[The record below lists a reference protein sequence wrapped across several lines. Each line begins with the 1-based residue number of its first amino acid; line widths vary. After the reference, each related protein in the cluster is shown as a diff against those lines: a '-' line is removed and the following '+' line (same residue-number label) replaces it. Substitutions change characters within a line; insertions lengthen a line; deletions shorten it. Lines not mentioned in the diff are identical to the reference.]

1 MKNVYIIYR
10 LWNVRKGLPVFQ
22 VKGYRNREDF
32 GIMSAMEANLF
43 RRCLVA
49 CWTACAALGACGA
62 STYYVIDLSGEPDAE
77 SYPMDILDGE
87 PPGGWTT
94 EHKTT
99 KLVLRRIEAGTFRMC
114 NQVQVTLTRPFFIG
128 VFEVTSA
135 QYAKVMGVMGGSGD
149 ACPQAGISYNTIRG
163 NSSTYA
169 WPGSA
174 NVDSSTFI
182 GKLREKTGLLTID
195 LPTEAQ
201 WEYACRAGTTTDFN
215 NGTNLSPDEFGDD
228 ENLGA
233 LGWYFNNSYGLEEVG
248 LCQTNKWG
256 LYDMHGNVREW
267 CLDRW
272 NESLAGGNDPKGGTS
287 SNWRVVR
294 GGGYESS
301 ATNCIASFR
310 DKNNPEQA
318 ALHDGFRIACFSA
331 EILHAPTPYEGVYDG
346 QGHGISVDVAMPTN
360 AVISYAL
367 SENGPY
373 QTEPILFTNV
383 TGNAETVWYKVEA
396 NGYDTVTSNSTVTI
410 TKATY
415 DMTGA
420 AWDYDEPFEGDG
432 TEMSVVLTNL
442 PSGVTATYTGNKATE
457 PGTYTAQATFTY
469 DTTNYEL
476 PVTPDLVWLEW
487 SILALA
493 VDDIVGRPTS
503 IGTNGVGQVKGTAID
518 GRRAVVL
525 TAGDSSEAWFEVSV
539 TNALSVSFDWK
550 CSCEGLFKGR
560 PWDYLKFSVDG
571 TQQSYICGETA
582 WTNMSFTLNGEGVQ
596 TLRWTYLKDEENN
609 DGQDCAWVANVVITF
624 AHQPEIRF
632 TAVSVENGA
641 VTVAVSAEEGMTLP
655 SAEVKDWLEATSDLS
670 DWVGGAIPITVTDL
684 TEDIAETVRFKVE
697 FPNGMPTQAFL
708 RTREQ

>member
-1 MKNVYIIYR
+1 
-10 LWNVRKGLPVFQ
+10 
-22 VKGYRNREDF
+22 
-32 GIMSAMEANLF
+32 MEANAF
-43 RRCLVA
+43 RRCIVA
-49 CWTACAALGACGA
+49 CWTACAFLCAGGA
-62 STYYVIDLSGEPDAE
+62 STYYVIDLSGGQNAE
-77 SYPMDILDGE
+77 SYPMEILDGE
-87 PPGGWTT
+87 PSGGWTD

-99 KLVLRRIEAGTFRMC
+99 KLVLRRIEAGSFKMC
-114 NQVQVTLTRPFFIG
+114 NEVDVNLTRPFFIG
-128 VFEVTSA
+128 VFEVTQR
-135 QYAKVMGVMGGSGD
+135 QYELVMGSNSNHSLYQGD
-149 ACPQAGISYNTIRG
+149 MLPVESVSWNDIRG
-163 NSSTYA
+163 TTYSWPNSA
-169 WPGSA
+169 D
-174 NVDSSTFI
+174 VDSSTFI
-182 GKLREKTGLLTID
+182 GKLREKTRLLTID

-201 WEYACRAGTTTDFN
+201 WEYACRAGTTNEYNRTDYPLN
-215 NGTNLSPDEFGDD
+215 DLGRYDENGDD
-228 ENLGA
+228 ERG
-233 LGWYFNNSYGLEEVG
+233 GDEYYYTETIVGSYVPNN
-248 LCQTNKWG
+248 WG

-267 CLDRW
+267 CLDLW
-272 NESLAGGNDPKGGTS
+272 DESLTEGNDPVGGT
-287 SNWRVVR
+287 NIYAERVVR
-294 GGGYESS
+294 GGDYEHSAYNCRASYRWHEAPNGNYGY
-301 ATNCIASFR
+301 N
-310 DKNNPEQA
+310 
-318 ALHDGFRIACFSA
+318 GFRIACFPA
-331 EILHAPTPYEGVYDG
+331 EIVHSSTPYEGVYDG
-346 QGHGISVDVAMPTN
+346 EGHSIEVDVAMPTN
-360 AVISYAL
+360 AVTSYAL

-373 QTEPILFTNV
+373 QTDPIHFTNA
-383 TGNAETVWYKVEA
+383 TDGAETVWYKVEA

-415 DMTGA
+415 DMTGV

-560 PWDYLKFSVDG
+560 PWDYLEFSVDG

-582 WTNMSFTLNGEGVQ
+582 WTNQSFTLNGEGVQ

-609 DGQDCAWVANVVITF
+609 DGQDCAWVANVVITL
-624 AHQPEIRF
+624 AHEPEIRF
-632 TAVSVENGA
+632 TAVSVEDGT
-641 VTVAVSAEEGMTLP
+641 VEVAVSAEEGMTLS
-655 SAEVKDWLEATSDLS
+655 SAKVKDWLEATRDVS
-670 DWVGGAIPITVTDL
+670 DWVGGALQITVTDL
-684 TEDIAETVRFKVE
+684 TEGVAETVRYRVTFA
-697 FPNGMPTQAFL
+697 NGAPPRAFL
-708 RTREQ
+708 RIREK